1 MKGIVLAG
9 GYGTR
14 LRPLTNVTNKHLLPV
29 YNKPM
34 IFYPLET
41 LGRMGITETLVVTGE
56 EFSGHFL
63 ELLKDGKDFGMR
75 LEYAVQKGAGGI
87 ADALKLGEDFAD
99 GGKVA
104 VILGDNIFEDDFLAN
119 RMEFDGEDLNVQG
132 DVTIVTDND
141 TSEPTLTEARITFDR
156 EKNGSRLFFKKVSD
170 PERFGVPHF
179 DEDDSILHIEEKP
192 KIPKSSFAVTGLY
205 FYDARVFSIIKEQRP
220 SARGEFEITDV
231 NNAYIKDKTMAWSEV
246 KGFWS
251 DAGTFESLYNASTW
265 ARNTYGAR

>member
-14 LRPLTNVTNKHLLPV
+14 LRPLTLVTNKHLLPV

-41 LGRMGITETLVVTGE
+41 LRRMGITETIVITGE

-63 ELLKDGKDFGMR
+63 ELLKDGKEFDMR
-75 LEYAVQKGAGGI
+75 IEYAVQQGASGI
-87 ADALKLGEDFAD
+87 ADALKLAEDFAD
-99 GGKVA
+99 NGSIA
-104 VILGDNIFEDDFLAN
+104 VVLGDNVFENDFTN
-119 RMEFDGEDLNVQG
+119 
-132 DVTIVTDND
+132 
-141 TSEPTLTEARITFDR
+141 ARTKF
-156 EKNGSRLFFKKVSD
+156 ESRAKGAQLFFKRVSD

-179 DEDDSILHIEEKP
+179 DEDDTIIHIEEKP

-205 FYDARVFSIIKEQRP
+205 FYDSRVFEIIKKLKP
-220 SARGEFEITDV
+220 SARGELEITDV
-231 NNAYIKDKTMAWSEV
+231 NNVYITDRTMTWSEV

-251 DAGTFESLYNASTW
+251 DAGTFESLYTASTW
-265 ARNTYGAR
+265 VRTRS

>member
-14 LRPLTNVTNKHLLPV
+14 LKPLTNVTNKHLLPV

-41 LGRMGITETLVVTGE
+41 LRRMGITETLVVTGE

-63 ELLKDGKDFGMR
+63 ELLKDGKDFGMH

-87 ADALKLGEDFAD
+87 ADALRLAEDFANNES
-99 GGKVA
+99 VA
-104 VILGDNIFEDDFLAN
+104 VILGDNIFEDDFTQAHIAFE
-119 RMEFDGEDLNVQG
+119 RQ
-132 DVTIVTDND
+132 
-141 TSEPTLTEARITFDR
+141 
-156 EKNGSRLFFKKVSD
+156 KKGSQLFFKKVSD

-205 FYDARVFSIIKEQRP
+205 FYDARVFSMIKQQKP

-231 NNAYIKDKTMAWSEV
+231 NNVYIKEKTMTWSEV
-246 KGFWS
+246 QGFWS
-251 DAGTFESLYNASTW
+251 DAGTFESLYHASTW
-265 ARNTYGAR
+265 ARTRQSH